1 MTAPANNIPRAVE
14 LLRQGRLVAFPT
26 ETVYGLGAD
35 ATNPAAIDLIYQT
48 KGRPSTNPLIV
59 HVADVETARRFVA
72 EWPIEAQ
79 RLAERFWPGP
89 LTLVLPKRSIPD
101 NVTAGL
107 QTVGLR
113 VPNHPLAL
121 SLLRAFGGPLAAP
134 SANRSTHISPTTAR
148 HVRDEFP
155 TSVSDEPSLIL
166 DGGPCD
172 VGIESTVLDL
182 TSSPPIVLRSGRV
195 SVADLGAIIGQVQMR
210 QTVKAP
216 ESPTKSPGQHERH
229 YAPRTPAYRFETSQR
244 GLISP
249 DAPDGRKNGM
259 VVLSP
264 LVVFKKWG
272 SIIAMPND
280 PQWYARELYG
290 VLRELDEMDLSGIYV
305 ELPPDAPEWTAVR
318 DRLIRATTPLPGTT

>member
-1 MTAPANNIPRAVE
+1 MTAPQNDIPRAVE

-35 ATNPAAIDLIYQT
+35 ATNPAAIDLIYKT

-59 HVADVETARRFVA
+59 HVADVDTARRFVA
-72 EWPIEAQ
+72 HWPPEAQ
-79 RLAERFWPGP
+79 KLSQRFWPGP

-107 QTVGLR
+107 PTVGLR

-121 SLLRAFGGPLAAP
+121 ELLRAFGGPLAAP
-134 SANRSTHISPTTAR
+134 SANRSTHISPTTTP

-155 TSVSDEPSLIL
+155 AATSQEPSLIL

-182 TSSPPIVLRSGRV
+182 TSSPPTVLRPGKV
-195 SVADLGAIIGQVQMR
+195 SIAELESIVGPVQMR
-210 QTVKAP
+210 QTV
-216 ESPTKSPGQHERH
+216 EHTQSPARSPGQHERH
-229 YAPRTPAYRFETSQR
+229 YAPSTPAYRFATSQR
-244 GLISP
+244 GLINP

-259 VVLSP
+259 VILSP

-272 SIIAMPND
+272 PIIAMPND
-280 PQWYARELYG
+280 PPWYGRELYG
-290 VLRELDEMDLSGIYV
+290 VLRELDDMNLASIYV
-305 ELPPDAPEWTAVR
+305 ELPPDVPQWSAIR
-318 DRLIRATTPLPGTT
+318 DRLIRATKPLSQTT